1 MKDETENDT
10 IMEHY
15 SNMAQLLNS
24 WVFSDI
30 GVSIVDKEKHLTYI
44 PGKTMDL
51 HVKTGDPVKTS
62 SGVYRAMHENRRII
76 GQVDKALYGQG
87 YVIVANPIHN
97 SKGEVIGGIGIQE
110 PTSRYDV
117 LKEMAGELNEN
128 ISILASTTQEVTAQ
142 TQEIAA
148 LSHSVAGVTQ
158 SLKARVAETDQ
169 VLGLIKSVASQ
180 TNLLGLN
187 AAIEAARV
195 GEQGRGFGVVAEEI
209 RNLATNSANSIK
221 KIEEIITAIQTD
233 SEKNHREI
241 AHIESLLD
249 QVAQAVS
256 LVANSVQQV
265 SGMASRLNS
274 LADGLFDEAGAK

>member
-1 MKDETENDT
+1 MKDENDA

-15 SNMAQLLNS
+15 LYMAPLLNS
-24 WVFSDI
+24 WLFSDI
-30 GVSIVDKEKHLTYI
+30 GVSIVDREKHVTYI

-51 HVKTGDPVKTS
+51 HVKQGDLVKPT
-62 SGVYRAMHENRRII
+62 SGVYRAMQEKRRII
-76 GQVDKALYGQG
+76 GRVDKALYGQG
-87 YVIVANPIHN
+87 YIVVANPICN

-110 PTSRYDV
+110 PTDRYDV

-142 TQEIAA
+142 TQEIATV
-148 LSHSVAGVTQ
+148 SHVVSGVTQ
-158 SLKARVAETDQ
+158 SLKERVAETDQ

-209 RNLATNSANSIK
+209 RKLATNSANSIK
-221 KIEEIITAIQTD
+221 KIEDIITAIQSD
-233 SEKNHREI
+233 SDKNHREI
-241 AHIESLLD
+241 AHIETVLD

-256 LVANSVQQV
+256 LVANSVQQI
-265 SGMASRLNS
+265 SEMSSRLNS
-274 LADGLFDEAGAK
+274 LADNLFDEAGVK